1 MKSVRNPASRSA
13 IAPRTQPS
21 PDPFASLTVEDL
33 RQLADRLL
41 LKEASAIS
49 ACIDFI
55 EAESKGLWH
64 GRARAM
70 MCRRLKH
77 CSLSA
82 SRRSRLVA
90 CITGRLRSGRFSE
103 QFVDQL
109 RLAMRLDERRV
120 FAAAR
125 ACASDQR
132 DYVRRYAD
140 WVIRHPTS
148 GTRPSSQHDVS

>member
-1 MKSVRNPASRSA
+1 MKSVRTPTSRKATASR
-13 IAPRTQPS
+13 TPS
-21 PDPFASLTVEDL
+21 SLDPFASLTVEDL

-41 LKEASAIS
+41 LNEASAVA
-49 ACIDFI
+49 ACIEFI

-77 CSLSA
+77 CRLS
-82 SRRSRLVA
+82 RSQRPRLVA
-90 CITGRLRSGRFSE
+90 CITERLRSGRFSE

-125 ACASDQR
+125 ACASGQR
-132 DYVRRYAD
+132 DYVRRYAE
-140 WVIRHPTS
+140 WVLRHPPS
-148 GTRPSSQHDVS
+148 GTRPSTQRDVS